1 MMENP
6 TFMRVEI
13 DEAAEA
19 IARQLRANAPIA
31 SALGE
36 RLRAIDPLLVAT
48 IARGSSDHC
57 ALYLKHLI
65 EIVLGVPGASIGPSV
80 ASIYRA
86 PLRLDRSVAV
96 SVSQSGRS
104 PDIVEMQRAARRG
117 GALTIAFVNDAA
129 SPLATEAEAL
139 MPLWAGVERS
149 VAATKSMIA
158 GLVAGAS
165 LVAEW
170 RDDAPLRTALAGLPQ
185 ILGEQ
190 RAAPPETLVETL
202 AGARSAFVLGRGAT
216 LAIAAEAAL
225 KLKETCAIHAEAYSS
240 AEVLHGP
247 AELVA
252 PGFPIIAFIPP
263 DAAREGMEATL
274 ERLSSAGAR
283 LVRIETGGADGDAAL
298 ASAPTDSSLLAPIAM
313 IHRFYGLAEAVA
325 RRLGRDPD
333 HPRHLRKVTETV

>member
-1 MMENP
+1 MTENP
-6 TFMRVEI
+6 TFMRAEI
-13 DEAAEA
+13 DEAADA
-19 IARQLRANAPIA
+19 IARQLEANAPIA

-65 EIVLGVPGASIGPSV
+65 EIVLGIPSASIGPSV
-80 ASIYRA
+80 ASIYQA

-96 SVSQSGRS
+96 SISQSGRS

-129 SPLATEAEAL
+129 SSLATEAEAL
-139 MPLWAGVERS
+139 LPLWAGVERS

-170 RDDAPLRTALAGLPQ
+170 RDDAPLRTALTGLPQ
-185 ILGEQ
+185 ILREQ
-190 RAAPPETLVETL
+190 KAAPPETLVETL
-202 AGARSAFVLGRGAT
+202 ASAKSAFVLGRGAT

-247 AELVA
+247 AELVT
-252 PGFPIIAFIPP
+252 PGFLVVAFVPR
-263 DAAREGMEATL
+263 DVAREGMEATL
-274 ERLSSAGAR
+274 ERLSNAGAG
-283 LVRIETGGADGDAAL
+283 LLRIEAGGADADDALTA
-298 ASAPTDSSLLAPIAM
+298 APTESSLLAPIAM

-333 HPRHLRKVTETV
+333 HPRNLRKVTETV